1 MLSNVEHDMIVSSA
15 QKDFGIQDAVM
26 CSDNFLSVRNNPEVL
41 NKSTE
46 YAKPFLYF
54 VFTIPMN
61 LLLTAVHQYG
71 FLFIWRMGE
80 DSNQFSE
87 VWNYAKLSA
96 IFLFSNMKVIVKV
109 GFLSFF
115 QSFTFCCH

>member
-26 CSDNFLSVRNNPEVL
+26 CSDNFLSVRNNHGVL

-54 VFTIPMN
+54 VFTISTN

-80 DSNQFSE
+80 DSNKFSE